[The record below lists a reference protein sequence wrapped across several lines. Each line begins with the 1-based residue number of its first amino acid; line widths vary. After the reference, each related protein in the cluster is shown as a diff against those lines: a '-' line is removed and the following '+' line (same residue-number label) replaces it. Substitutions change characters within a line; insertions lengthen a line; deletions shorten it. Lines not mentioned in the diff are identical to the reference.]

1 MRRTLVSRL
10 FIMVYVLYKVELCDF
25 SEVRQP
31 GVYLIQ
37 YGNARSNDFII
48 DDHVYDKITDATTDV
63 WVPIHMNHMYV
74 NEGTIAG
81 NTQYVIFGSSFK
93 NIVTK

>member
-1 MRRTLVSRL
+1 
-10 FIMVYVLYKVELCDF
+10 MVYVLYKVELCDF

-31 GVYLIQ
+31 GVYFIQ
-37 YGNARSNDFII
+37 YGNTRSNDFII
-48 DDHVYDKITDATTDV
+48 DDHVYDKITDATSDV